1 MFETSIIELS
11 KSSFKSNIRYIQN
24 LIGENVLLAP
34 VIKGNAYGHGI
45 EQFVLM
51 AQTCCHIK
59 VFCVYSACEALRVFK
74 SAKPKTR
81 IIIMGWL
88 DNNEIEWAI
97 KNNIEYYVFDID
109 RLMTSIEKSKK
120 VKRPALI
127 HLELE
132 TGMNRTGFENRALKE
147 AIDVLKSH
155 NTKYLKLKG
164 ICTHY
169 AGAESIA
176 NYFRVRKQYNN
187 FNKLTTM
194 LSNSG
199 INAESYHSSSSA
211 ATITYPKMR
220 MDMVRV
226 GILTYGFWPS
236 QETFVGHSTKQKLH
250 EDPLKRVI
258 SWKTKVMSVKS
269 VKKGEFIGYGTHYF
283 AERNTDIAIIPVG
296 YGHGYSRSLSNSGVV
311 LIHGRR
317 AAVAGIVNMNLSI
330 VDVTDIP
337 NVKKGDEVVLIGEQ
351 NNNCISVSS
360 FTAMSDQLNYELLT
374 RLPIDIPRQIVD

>member
-11 KSSFKSNIRYIQN
+11 KSNFKSNIKYIQD

-51 AQTCCHIK
+51 AQTCCKIK
-59 VFCVYSACEALRVFK
+59 IFCVYSACEALRVFK
-74 SAKPKTR
+74 TAKAKTR

-88 DNNEIEWAI
+88 DNDEVEWAI

-109 RLMTSIEKSKK
+109 RLRTSIEKSKK
-120 VKRPALI
+120 VKKPALI

-132 TGMNRTGFENRALKE
+132 TGMNRTGFENKELME
-147 AIDVLKSH
+147 AIDILKSRNARH
-155 NTKYLKLKG
+155 LKLKG

-187 FNKLTTM
+187 FKKLTSM
-194 LSNSG
+194 LSNNG
-199 INAESYHSSSSA
+199 VIAGSYHSSSSA

-226 GILTYGFWPS
+226 GILMYGFWPS

-283 AERNTDIAIIPVG
+283 AERNTDIAILPVG

-317 AAVAGIVNMNLSI
+317 AAVAGIVNMNLTI
-330 VDVTDIP
+330 VDITDIP

-351 NNNCISVSS
+351 KNNCISVSS